1 MKQHFFH
8 TLRENYKFLIW
19 DHIDKVHNTLRW
31 IGIFVSFFTMGV
43 IAFYYGFP
51 QTSTSMLTCKT
62 LIHCSLIFYIIKYL
76 TCAFFSTHAFQYIR
90 KNKLE
95 GVVILCIINWF
106 FFTYISPSHSGT
118 GISVSDISDISDIT
132 MLLIQ
137 IYFFFMM
144 MFELSNMGQLFN
156 RFHFGPRG
164 WMVCS
169 FLLLISTGTV
179 LLMLPEMTTHG
190 IGFFDAL
197 FTATSASTIT
207 GLTVVSTAAD
217 FTRKGQMVLLLLM
230 QLGGINI
237 ICFATFL
244 STSYKE
250 TKLRSQ
256 SVMKEILNTSYSG
269 SRTMLRTILIYTF
282 IFELLG
288 FILFFLYWNHNH
300 YYSNSISQNILL
312 SAFHAVASFNN
323 SGISIVDGGMM
334 NPIYSQDYYVQ
345 TVTILLFTLGSLG
358 FVTLHDLISNHFHR
372 YRGKSYWKQLK
383 VTTRITLGMTGLLIV
398 VGTVC
403 FFFFEKN
410 YSLENASFGKRMM
423 DSFFMASSSRSCGF
437 NTLNTNLLSLP
448 TLLLFICLMFIGSSP
463 TSTGGGIKVTT
474 FYILLRS
481 IGATIK
487 GKKEVTISNRSIPG
501 HLIDKSYTVAMLA
514 IGLMIGSV
522 LLLSISD
529 PQFSLEQILFETTSA
544 LGNVG
549 MSVNI
554 SSGLSAFGK
563 CILIMLMFIGRI
575 TILTM
580 AISVSRKA
588 SQNYS
593 LVKTNLS
600 IS

>member
-1 MKQHFFH
+1 MQ
-8 TLRENYKFLIW
+8 NI
-19 DHIDKVHNTLRW
+19 NTL
-31 IGIFVSFFTMGV
+31 
-43 IAFYYGFP
+43 
-51 QTSTSMLTCKT
+51 L
-62 LIHCSLIFYIIKYL
+62 L
-76 TCAFFSTHAFQYIR
+76 CAFFSVHATEYIR
-90 KNKLE
+90 KNIFE
-95 GVVILCIINWF
+95 GVVILCIILWY
-106 FFTYISPSHSGT
+106 FFTYLSPAHSGHNF
-118 GISVSDISDISDIT
+118 SLSDISDISDIT

-144 MFELSNMGQLFN
+144 LFELSNMGQLFN
-156 RFHFGPRG
+156 RFRFGPRG

-169 FLLLISTGTV
+169 FLLLIIIGAI
-179 LLMLPEMTTHG
+179 LLMLPEMTTGG
-190 IGFFDAL
+190 IGFFNAL

-207 GLTVVSTAAD
+207 GLTVVDTAAA
-217 FTRKGQMVLLLLM
+217 FTRKGQVVLLLLM

-250 TKLRSQ
+250 TKVRSQ
-256 SVMKEILNTSYSG
+256 SIMQELLNTSYSG
-269 SRTMLRTILIYTF
+269 SKTMLRTILGYTF
-282 IFELLG
+282 IIELIG
-288 FILFFLYWNHNH
+288 FFLFFIYWNHNQ
-300 YYSNSISQNILL
+300 YYSHSLSQNIFL
-312 SAFHAVASFNN
+312 SAFHAIASFNN
-323 SGISIVDGGMM
+323 SGISIIDGGMM
-334 NPIYSQDYYVQ
+334 NPIYSDDYYVQ
-345 TVTILLFTLGSLG
+345 IVTLLLFTLGSLG

-383 VTTRITLGMTGLLIV
+383 VTTRITVGMTGALV
-398 VGTVC
+398 VIGTSC
-403 FFFFEKN
+403 FFLFEKN
-410 YSLENASFGKRMM
+410 YSSAGQGVGQRLMN
-423 DSFFMASSSRSCGF
+423 SFFMASSSRSCGF
-437 NTLNTNLLSLP
+437 STLDTNLLSLP
-448 TLLLFICLMFIGSSP
+448 TLLIFICLMFIGSSP

-474 FYILLRS
+474 FYILIRS

-487 GKKEVTISNRSIPG
+487 GRKEVTISNRSIPG

-514 IGLMIGSV
+514 IGLMVGSI

-529 PQFSLEQILFETTSA
+529 PQFTLEQIMFETTSA

-554 SSGLSAFGK
+554 CAGLSNFGK
-563 CILIMLMFIGRI
+563 CILILLMFIGRI

-580 AISVSRKA
+580 AISVTRKA

>member
-1 MKQHFFH
+1 MKPVFFH
-8 TLRENYKFLIW
+8 SFRENYKFFIW
-19 DHIDKVHNTLRW
+19 DYIDKVHNILKT
-31 IGIFVSFFTMGV
+31 IGIFVSFFTMAV
-43 IAFYYGFP
+43 IAYYYGFP
-51 QTSTSMLTCKT
+51 QTPASALTCKI
-62 LIHCSLIFYIIKYL
+62 LIHCSLIFYILKYL
-76 TCAFFSTHAFQYIR
+76 LCAFFSVHATEYIR
-90 KNKLE
+90 KNIFE
-95 GVVILCIINWF
+95 GVVILCIILWY
-106 FFTYISPSHSGT
+106 FFTYLSPAHSGH
-118 GISVSDISDISDIT
+118 GFSLSDISDISDIT

-144 MFELSNMGQLFN
+144 LFELSNMGQLFN
-156 RFHFGPRG
+156 RFRFGPRG

-169 FLLLISTGTV
+169 FLLLIIIGAI
-179 LLMLPEMTTHG
+179 LLMLPEMTTGG
-190 IGFFDAL
+190 IGFFNAL

-207 GLTVVSTAAD
+207 GLTVVDTAAA
-217 FTRKGQMVLLLLM
+217 FTRKGQVVILLLM

-250 TKLRSQ
+250 TKVRSQ
-256 SVMKEILNTSYSG
+256 SIMQELLNTSYSG
-269 SRTMLRTILIYTF
+269 SKTMLRTILGYTF
-282 IFELLG
+282 IIELIG
-288 FILFFLYWNHNH
+288 FFLFFIYWNHNQ
-300 YYSNSISQNILL
+300 YYSHSLSQNIFL
-312 SAFHAVASFNN
+312 SAFHAIASFNN
-323 SGISIVDGGMM
+323 SGISIIDGGMM
-334 NPIYSQDYYVQ
+334 NPIYSSDYYVQ
-345 TVTILLFTLGSLG
+345 IVTLLLFTLGSLG
-358 FVTLHDLISNHFHR
+358 FVTLHDLFSNHFHR

-383 VTTRITLGMTGLLIV
+383 VTTRITLGMTGVLVLL
-398 VGTVC
+398 GTLC

-410 YSLENASFGKRMM
+410 YSTAGQGVGQRLMS
-423 DSFFMASSSRSCGF
+423 SLFMASSSRSCGF
-437 NTLNTNLLSLP
+437 STLDTNLLSLP

-474 FYILLRS
+474 FYILIRS

-487 GKKEVTISNRSIPG
+487 GRKEVTISNRAIPG

-514 IGLMIGSV
+514 IGLMVGSI

-529 PQFSLEQILFETTSA
+529 PQFTLEQIMFETTSA

-554 SSGLSAFGK
+554 SSGLSNFGK

-580 AISVSRKA
+580 AISVTRKA

>member
-51 QTSTSMLTCKT
+51 QTETSMLTCKT

-76 TCAFFSTHAFQYIR
+76 TCAFFSTHAFQYMR

-95 GVVILCIINWF
+95 GVVILCIITWF

-118 GISVSDISDISDIT
+118 SISVSDISDISDIT

-169 FLLLISTGTV
+169 FLLLISTGAV

-207 GLTVVSTAAD
+207 GLTVVNTAAD

-312 SAFHAVASFNN
+312 SAFHAIASFNN
-323 SGISIVDGGMM
+323 SGISILDGGMM

-410 YSLENASFGKRMM
+410 YSLENASLGKRIM

-437 NTLNTNLLSLP
+437 NTLDTNLLSLP

-554 SSGLSAFGK
+554 CSGLSAFGK

-588 SQNYS
+588 SHNYS